1 MVLTWGCKQQ
11 KVQLQDIAGKQ
22 ITIDSTQIAVDSIQE
37 WIAPYKKSV
46 DDVLDAPLAYS
57 PKALSK
63 NDGLKNT
70 SMGNFFS
77 DMVLEETRALFEKQ
91 NKPKVDFVVMN
102 HGGIRAV
109 LPKGSINA
117 RNAYEIMPF
126 ENFISVVEL
135 NGTQVRDLVRFLVA
149 SERPHG
155 VAGITIQFNADKTL
169 RSIDINGE
177 PFDES
182 RHYHVATSDYL
193 VTGGAEIGFFPEVEQ
208 VFETEYLL
216 RNAIIDHF
224 KAKDT
229 LTAEVDQRF
238 IQFQN

>member
-1 MVLTWGCKQQ
+1 MIGLGCKQQ

-22 ITIDSTQIAVDSIQE
+22 VTIDSTQIAVDSIQE
-37 WIAPYKKSV
+37 WITPYKKSV

-63 NDGLKNT
+63 SDGAKNT

-109 LPKGSINA
+109 LPKGTINA

-126 ENFISVVEL
+126 
-135 NGTQVRDLVRFLVA
+135 G
-149 SERPHG
+149 H
-155 VAGITIQFNADKTL
+155 
-169 RSIDINGE
+169 
-177 PFDES
+177 
-182 RHYHVATSDYL
+182 
-193 VTGGAEIGFFPEVEQ
+193 
-208 VFETEYLL
+208 
-216 RNAIIDHF
+216 
-224 KAKDT
+224 
-229 LTAEVDQRF
+229 
-238 IQFQN
+238 